1 MQHVPRITITIYIS
15 VFYMNYI
22 NQLQADKAEALDSAR
37 SIETEINDLISY
49 LWCDKFRVDTR
60 VQVGD
65 VLRVILPSKILLYS

>member
-1 MQHVPRITITIYIS
+1 
-15 VFYMNYI
+15 MNYI

-60 VQVGD
+60 VQVGN